1 MRKIGILT
9 RDCAGINACVRAI
22 VRAAITKG
30 IEPVGFFRGYDG
42 LMDNDCKVFD
52 RRSVS
57 GILGLGGTI
66 LKTARAL
73 RFKTKEGQLKAIDTI
88 KKNSIDGLIVVGGNG
103 SLAGAN
109 VLSEYGIKV
118 IGIPATIDNDLN
130 GIDATIG
137 ADTAVNVA
145 LDAIDK
151 IRDTATSL
159 ERIFVV
165 EVMGRD
171 CGYLA
176 LQVSLA
182 GGCEEVILPELDFN
196 IHKLCEEIAWGRVQG
211 KASWIIVVA
220 EGKAKA
226 ADIAQAINN
235 ATGLETREVVLG
247 HVQRGGSPTAIDR
260 ILGARLGQ
268 AAVELLASGESGK
281 CVGIKNGELI
291 TVPLETVIK
300 PKEWDTEKAYRLV
313 KLLT

>member
-137 ADTAVNVA
+137 ADTAINVA

-182 GGCEEVILPELDFN
+182 GGCEEVLLPELEFD
-196 IHKLCEEIAWGRVQG
+196 IQKLCEEIAWGRVQG

-226 ADIAQAINN
+226 ADITAAINKT
-235 ATGLETREVVLG
+235 TGLETREVVLG
-247 HVQRGGSPTAIDR
+247 HVQRGGAPTAIDR
-260 ILGARLGQ
+260 ILAARLGQ
-268 AAVELLASGESGK
+268 AAVELLASGESSK

-291 TVPLETVIK
+291 TVPLEIVIR
-300 PKEWDTEKAYRLV
+300 PKEWDTEKAYKLV